1 MAMLS
6 CQEMLHGDN
15 LDILD
20 TLKRGILPSLKRAM
34 SDLTAL
40 KKLLSSHFGHLKK
53 RLYADSAVLKKK
65 FIDTIACA

>member
-1 MAMLS
+1 
-6 CQEMLHGDN
+6 MLHGDN